1 MKEPPNSDMNIIWT
15 IGHST
20 RTLDSFINLL
30 KIYNIELL
38 ADIRSYPGSKRYP
51 HFNKNSLDISLAGN
65 HIEYI
70 HIPELGGKR
79 KPVKDSHHTG
89 WKNAS
94 FRAYADYM
102 DTDTFY
108 KGITI
113 LKNISRVKRTS
124 IMCAEALWWKCHR
137 RLISDYMSSE
147 GIEVIHITGESES
160 ELHKILPP
168 DKHAEKDLFGRNAET
183 A

>member
-1 MKEPPNSDMNIIWT
+1 MEPPISEKNTIWT

-20 RTLDSFINLL
+20 RTTENFINLL

-65 HIEYI
+65 QIEYI

-79 KPVKDSHHTG
+79 KPAKDSHHTE

-94 FRAYADYM
+94 FRAYADHM
-102 DTDTFY
+102 DSDTFY

-113 LKNISRVKRTS
+113 LRKISGAKRTAL
-124 IMCAEALWWKCHR
+124 MCAEALWRHCHR
-137 RLISDYMSSE
+137 RLVSDYLSSR
-147 GIEVIHITGESES
+147 GTKVIHIIDDTRTEIHS
-160 ELHKILPP
+160 ELTP
-168 DKHAEKDLFGRNAET
+168 DENAENDLFGRNAET
-183 A
+183 V

>member
-38 ADIRSYPGSKRYP
+38 ADVRSYPGSKRYP

-79 KPVKDSHHTG
+79 KPAKNSHHTG

-113 LKNISRVKRTS
+113 LRNISRVKRTA

-137 RLISDYMSSE
+137 RLISDYISSE
-147 GIEVIHITGESES
+147 GIEVIHIIGESES
-160 ELHKILPP
+160 VLHKILPP
-168 DKHAEKDLFGRNAET
+168 DENAENDLFGRNAET